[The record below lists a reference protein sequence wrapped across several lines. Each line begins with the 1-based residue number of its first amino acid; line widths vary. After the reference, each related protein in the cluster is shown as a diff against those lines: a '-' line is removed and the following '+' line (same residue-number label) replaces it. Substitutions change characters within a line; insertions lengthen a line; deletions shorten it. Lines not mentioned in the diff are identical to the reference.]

1 MSATVIWICF
11 VLSTEKL
18 CLYVCI
24 DKNYIYMFVWLKRKL
39 VDEMVTVMTLVLNIQ
54 FIYEIYLDPDLS
66 HKILSNGAN
75 IVFKLSSVTS
85 NGGDT

>member
-1 MSATVIWICF
+1 
-11 VLSTEKL
+11 
-18 CLYVCI
+18 
-24 DKNYIYMFVWLKRKL
+24 
-39 VDEMVTVMTLVLNIQ
+39 MVTVMTLVLNIQ